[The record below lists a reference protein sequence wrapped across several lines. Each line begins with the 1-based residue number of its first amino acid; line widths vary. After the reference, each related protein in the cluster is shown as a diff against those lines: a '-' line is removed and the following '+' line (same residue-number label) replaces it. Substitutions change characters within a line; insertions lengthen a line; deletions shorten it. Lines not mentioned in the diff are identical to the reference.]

1 MYTPGQ
7 FKDFWDNVIH
17 HSASDSILKKL
28 TRRLLTNGQQVRI
41 LDSGN
46 LDQAMSL
53 NSQFY
58 FDSLLSPDYFSNQF
72 KSIFGVVSYYLEK
85 LGIYFGSTFYFGLSG
100 NPMLKH

>member
-7 FKDFWDNVIH
+7 IKDFWDNVIH

-28 TRRLLTNGQQVRI
+28 TRRLLTNGQHVRI

-58 FDSLLSPDYFSNQF
+58 FDNLLSPDYFSNQF
-72 KSIFGVVSYYLEK
+72 KSIIGVVSYYLEK
-85 LGIYFGSTFYFGLSG
+85 LGIYFAIFLFVKFTI
-100 NPMLKH
+100 